1 MIVLIDLNERPIEVT
16 GKNPKNMLRR
26 KMMKKLGILI
36 VLALVLAVPAGSAF
50 AQPPS
55 YDSCFQVQNL
65 SGTAASINVYYYEQG
80 NTTPVASPADT
91 VPANGSTTYC
101 PLSAVS
107 DGFNGS
113 VVIES
118 DQPVAAITNV
128 TGGAWGAYN
137 ASYAGFDAGA
147 TTVNI
152 PLLFKDNYGYN
163 TWFNVQNVGGS
174 AATVDIA
181 YTDGTNDNGN
191 TIQPNLSVTFDQATE
206 THSQAVFAAV
216 VSSDQPVVV
225 TVMEVGPSSS
235 PMLFGYNGFTNE
247 HANPVMPLVQA
258 NNYGYTT
265 GIQVMNTGG
274 SARNVTLTYTPSA
287 AGTACTQTQ
296 NVPAG
301 QSATFALTAWAAGD
315 GDGDN
320 TCVDGQTFVGSA
332 KVTDAGTQTLVSI
345 VNQHDFGGNM
355 GASYG
360 AFSPTQASDTVVMP
374 LIMQDNYGY
383 FTGFNVMNVGSS
395 STTVS
400 CTFSGSSHTEG
411 ATLAAGEA
419 LTAVQYGTA
428 LGSGYV
434 GSATCTATGGDASII
449 GVVNETLLGTG
460 QDTFLVYE
468 AFNN

>member
-1 MIVLIDLNERPIEVT
+1 
-16 GKNPKNMLRR
+16 
-26 KMMKKLGILI
+26 MKKLGIVI
-36 VLALVLAVPAGSAF
+36 VLALVLAVPVGSAF
-50 AQPPS
+50 SQPAS

-65 SGTAASINVYYYEQG
+65 SGTSANIIVNYYEQG
-80 NTTPVASPADT
+80 NTTAVASPADT

-101 PLSAVS
+101 PLSAVT

-113 VVIES
+113 VVIEA
-118 DQPVAAITNV
+118 DQPVAAISNV

-137 ASYAGFDAGA
+137 ASYAGFDAGG
-147 TTVNI
+147 TTVNL
-152 PLLFKDNYGYN
+152 PLLFKDNWGYN
-163 TWFNVQNVGGS
+163 TWFNIQNVGLS

-181 YTDGTNDNGN
+181 YTDGTSSNGN
-191 TIQPNLSVTFDQATE
+191 VIQPNLSVTFDQATE
-206 THSQAVFAAV
+206 SHSQAVFAAA
-216 VSSDQPVVV
+216 VSSDQPIVV
-225 TVMEVGPSSS
+225 TVMEVGPNSS
-235 PMLFGYNGFTNE
+235 PMLFGYNGFTTE

-258 NNYGYTT
+258 NNWGYTT

-274 SARNVTLTYTPSA
+274 SARNVTISFTPST

-296 NVPAG
+296 SVPAG
-301 QSATFALTAWAAGD
+301 QSATFALTAWDAGD
-315 GDGDN
+315 GNGDN
-320 TCVDGQTFVGSA
+320 NCVDGETFVGSA
-332 KVTDAGTQTLVSI
+332 EVTDAGTQTLVSI

-360 AFSPTQASDTVVMP
+360 AFSPDQASDTVVMP
-374 LIMQDNYGY
+374 LIMQDNWGY
-383 FTGFNVMNVGSS
+383 FTGFNVMNVGTA

-400 CTFSGSSHTEG
+400 CAFSGSAYTDG
-411 ATLAAGEA
+411 ATLAPGEA
-419 LTAVQYGTA
+419 LTSVQYGTA

-434 GSATCTATGGDASII
+434 GSATCTASGGDASII